1 MSKRLSAYPITP
13 ADAAGHVD
21 VAAVRNLVAP
31 LAVAGVDAIGLLGS
45 TGIYLYLTREERRRA
60 VDAALDAANGTPV
73 QVGIGAL
80 RTDEAIHLAQDARAA
95 GAAAGLL
102 AAVSYTP
109 LDDDEVFTHVA
120 AVAEQGGLPLCLYDN
135 PTTTHFRFT
144 PGLVARLA
152 QVPGVVALKSPGV
165 EAHEAATHV
174 ADLRS
179 RTPGGF
185 DLGMSGDWFA
195 TEALLTGL
203 DTWHAVAAGLFP
215 QTCLRLVRAA
225 GADPAAARAIDAELR
240 PVWDLFRRHTSL
252 RVMYAAA
259 EWRGL
264 CRAAP
269 PRPILP
275 LSEDARREVVATLER
290 LHLA

>member
-1 MSKRLSAYPITP
+1 MQKRLSAYPITP
-13 ADAAGHVD
+13 ADPEGRVD
-21 VAAVRNLVAP
+21 VAALRRLVAP
-31 LAVAGVDAIGLLGS
+31 LAAVGVDAIGLLGS
-45 TGIYLYLTREERRRA
+45 TGTYLYLTREERRRA
-60 VDAALDAANGTPV
+60 VEAAVEVADGIPV
-73 QVGIGAL
+73 QAGIGAL
-80 RTDEAIHLAQDARAA
+80 RTDEAIRLAQDARAA
-95 GAAAGLL
+95 GAATGLL

-109 LDDDEVFTHVA
+109 LDDDEVFAHVA
-120 AVAEQGGLPLCLYDN
+120 SVADQGGLPLCLYDN

-144 PGLVARLA
+144 PRLVARLA

-165 EAHEAATHV
+165 EAHEAAAHV

-179 RTPGGF
+179 RIPDRF
-185 DLGMSGDWFA
+185 DLGTSGDWFA
-195 TEALLTGL
+195 TEALLAGL

-215 QTCLRLVRAA
+215 RTCLRLVRAA
-225 GADPAAARAIDAELR
+225 GADPLAARAMDAELR
-240 PVWDLFRRHTSL
+240 PLWDLFRRHTSL

-275 LSEDARREVVATLER
+275 LSEDARREVVATLTQ
-290 LHLA
+290 LDLA